1 MVYVT
6 KGVGGGGQGAGLRWW
21 QGVPMVKPI
30 FALETISKKKLS
42 NSDMLWP
49 EY

>member
-1 MVYVT
+1 MTGAGGGGGVGW
-6 KGVGGGGQGAGLRWW
+6 GVGGDKG
-21 QGVPMVKPI
+21 KPI
-30 FALETISKKKLS
+30 FALETISKKLS

>member
-1 MVYVT
+1 MTEAGGGGGV
-6 KGVGGGGQGAGLRWW
+6 VGGGDKG
-21 QGVPMVKPI
+21 KPI
-30 FALETISKKKLS
+30 FALETISKKLS